1 MPYPFSAPVK
11 LRALGQEL
19 GQSYWS
25 IRRLVLA
32 GVAPTAQYPDG
43 ERILP
48 DWANRYR
55 DQGLTEDELAQYRDY
70 MREQREASSA

>member
-1 MPYPFSAPVK
+1 M
-11 LRALGQEL
+11 

-25 IRRLVLA
+25 LRRLVLA

-55 DQGLTEDELAQYRDY
+55 REGLTEDEIQRYRTY
-70 MREQREASSA
+70 MRARRLPRQTPQR